1 MDDKTKLRDAY
12 RRDAQDYAAKC
23 KAARTERE
31 AQRWAREYD
40 LAQRTADRLTAEI
53 RKGKTP

>member
-1 MDDKTKLRDAY
+1 MTDKTELRDAY
-12 RRDAQDYAAKC
+12 RRDAQEYAIRC

-40 LAQRTADRLTAEI
+40 LALRAADRLTTEI
-53 RKGKTP
+53 RKGQRQ